1 MPMHPTLTGK
11 SHQSA
16 KNQSTSSFGK
26 YKSDTTKVGRT
37 ANASGYKTRSSATDV
52 SSVQSVFK
60 SKTKPASS

>member
-1 MPMHPTLTGK
+1 MHPILAGK
-11 SHQSA
+11 SQQSA
-16 KNQSTSSFGK
+16 KNTSASSIGK

-52 SSVQSVFK
+52 SSVQAPFK